1 MILYNL
7 FVPGRDLGVEGYTKD
22 TLVTKLV
29 ELLAPEGPGHPNE
42 VLTSDDEARSSPVKE
57 NHDDALQM
65 ARYFWW
71 VYLTGSLATLGHSY
85 GVYNSIRL
93 AGSLGYLT
101 GRVGGKPLLIL
112 FDIIL
117 YLKKKDIET
126 QPFS

>member
-1 MILYNL
+1 MFQFNLKDDPHPPFRDLLYAPGFLLSGELYLNKSMILYHL

-71 VYLTGSLATLGHSY
+71 VHLTGSLSY
-85 GVYNSIRL
+85 IHHMSVP
-93 AGSLGYLT
+93 
-101 GRVGGKPLLIL
+101 K
-112 FDIIL
+112 
-117 YLKKKDIET
+117 
-126 QPFS
+126 